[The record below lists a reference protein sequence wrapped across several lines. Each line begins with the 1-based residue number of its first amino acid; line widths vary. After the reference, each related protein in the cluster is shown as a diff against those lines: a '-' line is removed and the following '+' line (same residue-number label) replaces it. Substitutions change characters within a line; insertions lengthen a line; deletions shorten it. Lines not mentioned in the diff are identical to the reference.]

1 MEEKQEHQP
10 LAPDT
15 TAQQDMTT
23 AGQRAI
29 NLLWEKTQAK
39 IAVWVVFFTIFIN
52 GVVSITLILVQKDM
66 TAGQAIGLSFLNMIC
81 GIVISF
87 YFSRTNHAAIGGIGP
102 KPTDLQKYEG
112 R

>member
-1 MEEKQEHQP
+1 MAEKEQP
-10 LAPDT
+10 LTPT
-15 TAQQDMTT
+15 TTEQEDITT

-29 NLLWEKTQAK
+29 NLLWERTQAK
-39 IAVWVVFFTIFIN
+39 IALSVVFFTIFIN
-52 GVVSITLILVQKDM
+52 GAVSVTLILVQKDM

-87 YFSRTNHAAIGGIGP
+87 YFSRTNHAAIGGVGP
-102 KPTDLQKYEG
+102 KATDRQPYEG